1 MAIQHNN
8 TTVSTTPISIVSIPV
23 GHRYTAVQVSN
34 TSGAQIFLGDEGIT
48 ATGATI
54 GNRLP
59 DNQSV
64 QIWLGGGDTLY
75 AVCGSSPAGYIS
87 VIYSD

>member
-1 MAIQHNN
+1 MAILHNN

-34 TSGAQIFLGDEGIT
+34 TSGAVIFLGDENIT

-64 QIWLGGGDTLY
+64 QVWLGGGDTLY